1 MTTTDV
7 RTDTPGA
14 AQQSAPLGDNKTKSG
29 PAILIAVLA
38 LLALLLLGAIAV
50 AFNGG
55 GIGGAA
61 QAPTG
66 SNLRVAAANLLLDV
80 TDRYFDNTDGTTV
93 QLNQGG
99 NNYSSMNITGS
110 GVVSSTGSS
119 GFELAVN
126 SSASALTTL
135 TLENGGTLQT
145 AFINKAGASS
155 AGILTFNN
163 GKLVATVGFAPT
175 LVAF

>member
-1 MTTTDV
+1 MITTDV

-38 LLALLLLGAIAV
+38 MLALLVLGGIAV

-93 QLNQGG
+93 QLDKSGDSVTMHFSTVHMDAA
-99 NNYSSMNITGS
+99 SSFEQVFARLGFDSNAYFQMGQTNGFA
-110 GVVSSTGSS
+110 GVVTADAPNYTATWTYNSTDGLSIS
-119 GFELAVN
+119 IAVKR
-126 SSASALTTL
+126 
-135 TLENGGTLQT
+135 G
-145 AFINKAGASS
+145 
-155 AGILTFNN
+155 
-163 GKLVATVGFAPT
+163 VG
-175 LVAF
+175 V